1 MDIERTRLLHYH
13 VGIVLIE
20 ICPVILLRNHQF
32 QGEAERVGLAD
43 VIIDTLNLHISY
55 HLARLDCNGVVEDAV
70 MLTLD
75 GIALLVYYLH
85 AEGAV
90 VVSFFGCRYRHIEN
104 LIAFLYSIL
113 IERIREHDMTW
124 TSISGIIL

>member
-1 MDIERTRLLHYH
+1 M
-13 VGIVLIE
+13 GIVLIE

-32 QGEAERVGLAD
+32 QGEAERVGLTD

-90 VVSFFGCRYRHIEN
+90 VISFFGC
-104 LIAFLYSIL
+104 
-113 IERIREHDMTW
+113 
-124 TSISGIIL
+124 